1 MTLYSYKRKE
11 MVLLTCQN
19 QNLISNQHVNHSK
32 KNILAFFF
40 LPTII
45 QYIKVI
51 SLPIYRRTYL
61 MNKNSTKAQ
70 LALI

>member
-1 MTLYSYKRKE
+1 M
-11 MVLLTCQN
+11 
-19 QNLISNQHVNHSK
+19 LIIQK

-45 QYIKVI
+45 QYIEVI
-51 SLPIYRRTYL
+51 SLPIHRRTYL